1 MAVWAVRG
9 DGIFCRRSAP
19 NADISA
25 MSVRPRLGSD
35 RLHRALSTRPIPRS
49 ITRPIPRSIVSAL
62 AALASAF
69 ATGVAVAAP
78 SDKGLSE
85 AAPSINMLR
94 STLHESP
101 QARLEHALQ
110 QFTIWQNWA
119 EMMVAVGLAVALA
132 SLLAY
137 HPRATRRRDIAEAA
151 EERKT
156 LVILGVIGAVVSALV
171 LIDQAMAFVIFGIGS
186 LIRFRTVIGNP
197 HMTGRAILV
206 VVIGLA
212 CGLTQYVTAIIVA
225 GAGWLVI
232 WWLLARRATE
242 VKVRVPAGADR
253 MKAQMV
259 AAEALR
265 AMHCRVLG
273 QRVGASGRSFTIAAQ
288 VPSTLGDELLAQ
300 SVASTLTSEFGRV
313 EVETRAD

>member
-1 MAVWAVRG
+1 M
-9 DGIFCRRSAP
+9 
-19 NADISA
+19 
-25 MSVRPRLGSD
+25 SD
-35 RLHRALSTRPIPRS
+35 RFPIRS
-49 ITRPIPRSIVSAL
+49 GLLARVSAVL
-62 AALASAF
+62 GGVVASSLVVGAALASP
-69 ATGVAVAAP
+69 AASP
-78 SDKGLSE
+78 AANSAASAEKGLSE

-94 STLHESP
+94 STLHETP
-101 QARLEHALQ
+101 EERLQHALH
-110 QFTIWQNWA
+110 QFTIWQNWV
-119 EMMVAVGLAVALA
+119 EMILAVGLAVALA

-137 HPRATRRRDIAEAA
+137 HPRATRRRDLAA
-151 EERKT
+151 ATEERKT

-212 CGLTQYVTAIIVA
+212 CGLTQYTTAIIVA

-232 WWLLARRATE
+232 WWLHARRAAE
-242 VKVRVPAGADR
+242 LKVRVPIGADR
-253 MKAQMV
+253 MRAQMV

-288 VPSTLGDELLAQ
+288 VPSGLGDELVSQ
-300 SVASTLTSEFGRV
+300 SLASTLAPDFGRV
-313 EVETRAD
+313 DVELRSE